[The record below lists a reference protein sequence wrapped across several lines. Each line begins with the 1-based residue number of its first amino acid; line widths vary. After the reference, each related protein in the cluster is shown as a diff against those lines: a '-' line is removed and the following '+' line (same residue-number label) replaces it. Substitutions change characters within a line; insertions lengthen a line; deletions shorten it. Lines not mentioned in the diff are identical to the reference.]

1 MLGTDDLAAHGWDA
15 NGTDAGNGAA
25 NVAPAHAPLAF
36 SGDGNADQLLGA
48 SPFTA
53 EDFGD
58 QEIFGSTTQE
68 VFSAPANSEGFYS
81 DLGGLTEAGQLLEAS
96 DNSLD
101 GVLAPSD
108 AQPEG
113 QTDLGL
119 TSLKPGDDL
128 GGGSMPGLVSTDA
141 MPDSPDM
148 ALATGATSSGAEDN
162 LAHQQ
167 AMHEVNHSNG

>member
-1 MLGTDDLAAHGWDA
+1 M
-15 NGTDAGNGAA
+15 
-25 NVAPAHAPLAF
+25 
-36 SGDGNADQLLGA
+36 
-48 SPFTA
+48 
-53 EDFGD
+53 
-58 QEIFGSTTQE
+58 
-68 VFSAPANSEGFYS
+68 
-81 DLGGLTEAGQLLEAS
+81 
-96 DNSLD
+96 
-101 GVLAPSD
+101 LAPSD

-148 ALATGATSSGAEDN
+148 ALATGAASSGAEDN